1 MTGIEK
7 LRAFAK
13 SPHHAWLALLTL
25 GAGIAMLA
33 PIPAIA
39 GAALYALGW
48 IYLPDSKSFANWL
61 TRRNGAADGQKLQQ
75 FIQQRARLYDELR
88 SSARGRYDSL
98 AASILS
104 LQKEFQADQRVSG
117 EILRQRTERLSNL
130 AWTYLR
136 LLHTGEMLD
145 RFIESEDPAELQSRI
160 ASVEKELAALDAS
173 RNTLADSLQAR
184 LTSMKTRFEKRQ
196 GAEASRDLTIS
207 EQERIAELVKLFRAD
222 HLASRDAG
230 ALSHEIDG
238 AAFQLD
244 RTHDWLR
251 DFEFDSSPSDIPAI
265 LTAAAPLSVTGGPRR
280 S

>member
-25 GAGIAMLA
+25 GAGLAMLA

-48 IYLPDSKSFANWL
+48 IYLPDSKIFNNWL
-61 TRRNGAADGQKLQQ
+61 ARRSGAADGQKLQQ
-75 FIQQRARLYDELR
+75 FIQQRARIYDDLR
-88 SSARGRYDSL
+88 TTAKTRYDTL
-98 AASILS
+98 ATNIQA
-104 LQKEFQADQRVSG
+104 LQKEFQADQRLSG
-117 EILRQRTERLSNL
+117 ELLRQRTERLSNL

-145 RFIESEDPAELQSRI
+145 RFIESENPAELENQI
-160 ASVEKELAALDAS
+160 ASVEKELAALDPS
-173 RNTLADSLQAR
+173 RTSLAESLQAR
-184 LTSMKTRFEKRQ
+184 LASMKTRLEKRQ

-238 AAFQLD
+238 AASQLD

-251 DFEFDSSPSDIPAI
+251 DFEFDNSPSDIPAT
-265 LTAAAPLSVTGGPRR
+265 LTAAVPLSVTGGPRR
-280 S
+280 G

>member
-7 LRAFAK
+7 LRSFAK

-25 GAGIAMLA
+25 GAGLAMLA

-39 GAALYALGW
+39 GVALYALGW
-48 IYLPDSKSFANWL
+48 IYLPDSKIFNNWL
-61 TRRNGAADGQKLQQ
+61 ARRSGAADGQKLQQ
-75 FIQQRARLYDELR
+75 FIRQRAQIYDDLR
-88 SSARGRYDSL
+88 SAAKTRYDTL

-104 LQKEFQADQRVSG
+104 LQKEFQADQRLSG
-117 EILRQRTERLSNL
+117 ELLRQRTERLSNL

-145 RFIESEDPAELQSRI
+145 RFIESEAPAELQNQI
-160 ASVEKELAALDAS
+160 ASVERELAALDPS
-173 RNTLADSLQAR
+173 RTTLAESLQAR
-184 LTSMKTRFEKRQ
+184 LASMKTRLEKRQ
-196 GAEASRDLTIS
+196 GAEASRDLTVS

-238 AAFQLD
+238 AASQLD

-251 DFEFDSSPSDIPAI
+251 DFEFDNSPSDVPAT

-280 S
+280 G